1 MKRVLFLMLAA
12 LAVVQGYAQKDKIVF
27 RDGTIRDCKLMMVTA
42 DSTVFTADGHRV
54 GVHNTEVYMVKYDKR
69 GNVFYTDSGEQ
80 FSGEGDGKVPG
91 AAAAIYLTSGKEIVA
106 YNLMM
111 GVDNV
116 TYQTGKKKN
125 SPTETVAK
133 DDIFMIL
140 YQDGTRMIIND
151 FGSAEARRAA
161 REEAARLKAEE
172 ERLAAMRAQYPKDG
186 TLLTVTGKRLN
197 VTVVSEDDYEYMYKR
212 RDLQNSPVFQI
223 KKIYV
228 TDLNLM

>member
-12 LAVVQGYAQKDKIVF
+12 LALVQGYAQRDKVIL
-27 RDGTIRDCKLMMVTA
+27 RDGTVRECKLEMVTT
-42 DSTVFTADGHRV
+42 DSTVFTADGRRV
-54 GVHNTEVYMVKYDKR
+54 SIHNTEVYMVKYDKR
-69 GNVFYTDSGEQ
+69 GNVFYTDDGEQ

-91 AAAAIYLTSGKEIVA
+91 AAAAIYLAQGKEIVA

-111 GVDNV
+111 GVDQV

-133 DDIFMIL
+133 DDIFMIC
-140 YQDGTRMIIND
+140 YHDGTRTIVND
-151 FGSAEARRAA
+151 FGSVQERKRA
-161 REEAARLKAEE
+161 REEAARRKAEE
-172 ERLAAMRAQYPKDG
+172 ERLAALRAQYPKDG

-197 VTVVSEDDYEYMYKR
+197 VTVVSEDDTEYMFKR
-212 RDLQNSPVFQI
+212 RDIQNSPVFQI
-223 KKIYV
+223 SKTYV